1 MGNFVLNVME
11 SWGYIG
17 ICFLI
22 FFENIFPPIPSEVI
36 LTFGG
41 FLTTYTKLGPVGVII
56 SATIGSLLG
65 AIVLYYLG
73 YFCSIKLNKMF
84 KIEDINK
91 ANTWFKNK
99 GCKSVLYCRF
109 VPIVRS
115 LVSIP
120 AGINKMNM
128 SLFLIYTTL
137 GTLIWNTVLVYAGV
151 FLGDNWSYFA
161 GVISRYSKVVLVGI
175 ILIIIVKIWLK
186 KAKKSRSS
194 NNSHVE
200 I

>member
-1 MGNFVLNVME
+1 MGDFILNVME
-11 SWGYIG
+11 NFGYIG

-22 FFENIFPPIPSEVI
+22 ALENIFPPIPSEVI

-41 FLTTYTKLGPVGVII
+41 FLTTYSNLGPLGVII
-56 SATIGSLLG
+56 SATIGSLIG

-73 YFCSIKLNKMF
+73 YFFSDKLEKLFKMDDIK
-84 KIEDINK
+84 K
-91 ANTWFKNK
+91 ANNWFKEK
-99 GCKSVLYCRF
+99 GYKAVLYCRF

-128 SLFLIYTTL
+128 LIFLLYTSI
-137 GTLIWNTVLVYAGV
+137 GTIIWNTVLVYAGV

-161 GVISRYSKVVLVGI
+161 GVISRYSKVVLVFI
-175 ILIIIVKIWLK
+175 ILVILVRIWIK
-186 KAKKSRSS
+186 RIKDDKVRQK
-194 NNSHVE
+194 
-200 I
+200 